1 MLEMGRNSMFNIQLR
16 ILLGGTS
23 KADELAADSEEMCQW
38 SGLRGCYLYLFQ
50 GQLQL
55 GNLMISRCS
64 NDHSVTFIYYSLNFI
79 TFAGTLDLNTF
90 QR

>member
-1 MLEMGRNSMFNIQLR
+1 MIWVE
-16 ILLGGTS
+16 
-23 KADELAADSEEMCQW
+23 
-38 SGLRGCYLYLFQ
+38 GCYLYLFQ

-55 GNLMISRCS
+55 GDLMISRCS